1 MSTQVN
7 FHLQLS
13 SPRSIIEMKP
23 ELEAA
28 LRNAIRKA
36 VFDVVEMDG
45 VMQFTL
51 TIRGP
56 EIVNLIV

>member
-13 SPRSIIEMKP
+13 SPRGITAMSP

-28 LRNAIRKA
+28 LRNALRKA
-36 VFDVVEMDG
+36 VFDTIEMNG
-45 VMQFTL
+45 VMNFVL

-56 EIVNLIV
+56 EVVSLF